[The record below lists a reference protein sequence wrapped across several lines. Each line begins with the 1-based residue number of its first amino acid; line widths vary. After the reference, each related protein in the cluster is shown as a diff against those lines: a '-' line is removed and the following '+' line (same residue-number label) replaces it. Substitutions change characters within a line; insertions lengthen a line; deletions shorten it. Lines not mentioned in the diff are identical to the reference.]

1 MRKVCMS
8 AYILTDSGVS
18 VLLGGVVEVMVEF
31 VMDLLCDGGELLS
44 GLFSLLL
51 LDELSLLT
59 SISSAGISS
68 QNLSR
73 DSVDP

>member
-1 MRKVCMS
+1 M
-8 AYILTDSGVS
+8 
-18 VLLGGVVEVMVEF
+18 EVMVEF

-59 SISSAGISS
+59 SISSAGIYS

-73 DSVDP
+73 DSVDPRCCICATFTSVIHQVSICRLFGQ

>member
-1 MRKVCMS
+1 MS
-8 AYILTDSGVS
+8 AYTVLTDSGVS
-18 VLLGGVVEVMVEF
+18 VLLGGVVEVIVEC

-51 LDELSLLT
+51 LDEISLQT
-59 SISSAGISS
+59 SFSSAGISS
-68 QNLSR
+68 QYLSR

>member
-1 MRKVCMS
+1 MS